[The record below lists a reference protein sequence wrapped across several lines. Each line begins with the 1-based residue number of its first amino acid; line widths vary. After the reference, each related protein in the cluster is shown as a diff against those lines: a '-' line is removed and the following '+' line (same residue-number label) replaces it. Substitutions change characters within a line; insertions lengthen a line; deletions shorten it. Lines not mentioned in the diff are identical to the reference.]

1 MLIGDTL
8 YVFGCF
14 YRSRAGTKVKFVVF
28 WLVQVLRRGLAAA
41 PWERQKAVLTVLI
54 LRIELFLEEIGCA
67 ACESKVYDN
76 EERRKGIKV
85 ENDFA
90 GKACFEILQ

>member
-1 MLIGDTL
+1 M
-8 YVFGCF
+8 
-14 YRSRAGTKVKFVVF
+14 
-28 WLVQVLRRGLAAA
+28 QVLRRGLAAA

-76 EERRKGIKV
+76 EERRKGINV

-90 GKACFEILQ
+90 GKACFGILQRRVGKFRFFMDTPFAYLVRFGRSI